1 MIVGDVRDKGLPA
14 VRAAAVVLGAF
25 RESVHYEDEFVGE
38 GE

>member
-1 MIVGDVRDKGLPA
+1 MIVGDVRDKELPA